1 MCEDALEDA
10 GDETELL
17 WILSGVHDARLVRYI
32 LNFSV
37 IVGSLHRESLTRS
50 RLSIGDEAA
59 VVALQERVR
68 DGNANAF
75 EDVQLT
81 GIMVVNMVV
90 AILGVAL

>member
-1 MCEDALEDA
+1 
-10 GDETELL
+10 
-17 WILSGVHDARLVRYI
+17 
-32 LNFSV
+32 
-37 IVGSLHRESLTRS
+37 
-50 RLSIGDEAA
+50 LSIGDEAA